1 MTKMARPPLQKLECD
16 RLDAT
21 VRQYPVRQYPVRT
34 RPRLSSVNAQGRSRS
49 YLIPRA
55 GMTKQLW
62 KKQWQIRTRR
72 KQSYRLKSRGTSNP
86 RAEEDILDSL
96 ALVGITSSSGSNASI
111 DLSYALRS
119 ISPTTT
125 KANSTSNEV
134 STHLR
139 VLLVL
144 STLVSF
150 IVVVMQCVLLHQV
163 A

>member
-1 MTKMARPPLQKLECD
+1 MRTVDYDVCD

-21 VRQYPVRQYPVRT
+21 VRQYTLIQYPVRT
-34 RPRLSSVNAQGRSRS
+34 RPRLSSVNAQGRRSRS

-119 ISPTTT
+119 ISPMTT

-150 IVVVMQCVLLHQV
+150 IIVVMQCVLLHQV